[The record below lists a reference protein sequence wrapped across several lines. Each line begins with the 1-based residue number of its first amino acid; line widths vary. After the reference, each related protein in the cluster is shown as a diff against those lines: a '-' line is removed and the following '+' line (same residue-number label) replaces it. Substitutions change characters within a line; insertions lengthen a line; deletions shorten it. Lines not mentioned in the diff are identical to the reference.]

1 MRSPIKCSSRL
12 GVAMDSSDWTGP
24 HRLQQLFVAR
34 QLLGA
39 EIHNISR
46 IVPEFQI
53 RSAGDDVWMEQKH
66 KYRGQA
72 RMVVARLDSERA
84 LVFVSPQ
91 NPEPSIDTY
100 RG

>member
-1 MRSPIKCSSRL
+1 MWLWILQIGQNR
-12 GVAMDSSDWTGP
+12 TGYNSYSWLDNCWEP
-24 HRLQQLFVAR
+24 KF
-34 QLLGA
+34 
-39 EIHNISR
+39 NTSR

-53 RSAGDDVWMEQKH
+53 RSAGDDVWMEPKH

-91 NPEPSIDTY
+91 NPEPSIETY
-100 RG
+100 RGGHMGILS